1 MRALVCLDSVR
12 SSRELHCDLV
22 MDADLGLSGPTEV
35 FKRAALRDLVM
46 DAGLGLLVMDAG
58 LGLSGPSEVSQSAV
72 PGGVAKEA
80 DSGLSRFGEVFKKPV
95 SLFSE

>member
-1 MRALVCLDSVR
+1 MVCLDSVR

-22 MDADLGLSGPTEV
+22 MDAD
-35 FKRAALRDLVM
+35 
-46 DAGLGLLVMDAG
+46 